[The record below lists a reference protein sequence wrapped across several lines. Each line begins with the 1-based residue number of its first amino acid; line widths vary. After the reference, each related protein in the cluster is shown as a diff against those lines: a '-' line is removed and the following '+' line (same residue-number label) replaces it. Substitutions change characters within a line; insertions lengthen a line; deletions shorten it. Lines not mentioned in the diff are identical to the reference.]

1 MFLLQ
6 KIKSTFI
13 VAALFLA
20 ITNLYASCKN
30 KPFNL
35 KVSQDVSLQEI
46 LSQFSDMCSFSIIS
60 KDQNAT
66 AMLSSNVSGINIR
79 NLTLSEIFNLLLA
92 ERNINYE
99 FDGDVLKISSLGTK
113 TFKIDYVTSVRE
125 GTAITSASVDSA
137 PIEVGKER
145 NSQNTSNADNS
156 IKTTEK
162 FDFWSKLKDEIK
174 AILNNGP
181 ESIKSPDPIIN
192 QSAGLIT
199 VTGTNSQIKRV
210 EEYLETLQKRLQKQV
225 MIDVNIISVELAN
238 AYSEGINWKKFEL
251 GINSHLN
258 NDEKKP
264 SGFTWKAGEHT
275 GVKNSH
281 HDRGIWTFDGNVN
294 FNIDG
299 VINFLET
306 RGKTKVI
313 SSPKVTTLNNQ
324 PALVTVGDTI
334 NYRVQEETS
343 GTESSKVSTTY
354 KQYSIFVGILLNLLP
369 EISDNDEITLRINPS
384 LSDFKYAKDSERQD
398 EAREIA
404 PDTKQKKLS
413 TVVRVKSGETI
424 ILGGLIGQ
432 TKGKNQNKI
441 PLLGDLPLLG
451 NLFSSK
457 VDSIS
462 STELIFIVTP
472 RVIEPNQSIDKSA
485 EDFGFSKSIY
495 KY

>member
-1 MFLLQ
+1 MFLSH
-6 KIKSTFI
+6 KIKSAFI
-13 VAALFLA
+13 GIMLLLLN
-20 ITNLYASCKN
+20 TNLSANCEN

-35 KVSQDVSLQEI
+35 KVSAEVSLQEI
-46 LSQFSDMCSFSIIS
+46 LTQFSDMCSFSIIA
-60 KDQNAT
+60 KDQNSNE
-66 AMLSSNVSGINIR
+66 MLNSNISGINIR
-79 NLTLSEIFNLLLA
+79 NLTLPEIFNLLLS

-137 PIEVGKER
+137 PIEVGKEK
-145 NSQNTSNADNS
+145 SAQNTSSADNS

-162 FDFWSKLKDEIK
+162 FDFWSKLKEEIK

-181 ESIKSPDPIIN
+181 ENIKSPDPIIN

-210 EEYLETLQKRLQKQV
+210 QDYLDTLQKRLQKQV

-238 AYSEGINWKKFEL
+238 GYSEGINWKKFEL
-251 GINSHLN
+251 GLNSGL
-258 NDEKKP
+258 KKNQN
-264 SGFTWKAGEHT
+264 SSNFTWEASGTKG
-275 GVKNSH
+275 SH
-281 HDRGIWTFDGNVN
+281 HDRGFWTFDGNVN

-299 VINFLET
+299 VVNFLET

-334 NYRVQEETS
+334 NYRVLEETS
-343 GTESSKVSTTY
+343 NKDGDKTNTTY
-354 KQYSIFVGILLNLLP
+354 KQYSIFVGILLNILP
-369 EISDNDEITLRINPS
+369 EISDDDEITLRINPS
-384 LSDFKYAKDSERQD
+384 LSDFKYGEDNEKQIN
-398 EAREIA
+398 AREIA

-432 TKGKNQNKI
+432 TKSKDETKV
-441 PLLGDLPLLG
+441 PLLGNLPLLG
-451 NLFSSK
+451 NFFNSK
-457 VDSIS
+457 EDTVT

-472 RVIEPNQSIDKSA
+472 RVIEPNQSIDKSIS
-485 EDFGFSKSIY
+485 DLGFSKSIY
-495 KY
+495 AY